1 VDFQRIEQGDSGY
14 PRVLGDRLDDE
25 APSCVHLMGEA
36 AILRHRLVGLVCSIQ
51 CPGSIVIETLDAIR
65 TLRDAGV
72 VVVGGFHSLMEDGRE
87 RPPLSPAVV
96 RNNDPGGAIYPVEKS
111 PLRVRDE
118 AQSFDQP

>member
-1 VDFQRIEQGDSGY
+1 MISRIEQGDSDY
-14 PRVLGDRLDDE
+14 PRVLRYRLGDD
-25 APSCVHLMGEA
+25 APSCLHVIGKAE
-36 AILRHRLVGLVCSIQ
+36 ILRHHLLGLVCSIQ

-72 VVVGGFHSLMEDGRE
+72 AVVGGFHSPMEDGRE

-96 RNNDPGGAIYPVEKS
+96 RKNDSGRAIYPVEKS